1 MDFLIGNK
9 EYPLDGEW
17 YEYNP
22 RATVDDA
29 DSWEGAISFKYKDVS
44 RSRQTRQDV
53 IGLRKGVKTVVI
65 ETRERL
71 DFKER
76 DKVVLD
82 RGTFKVTNVE
92 FVPDKN
98 YSAKHFFKEMNLH
111 KAVITLE

>member
-29 DSWEGAISFKYKDVS
+29 DSWEGAIPFKYKDI
-44 RSRQTRQDV
+44 TRRTQSQQDV
-53 IGLRKGVKTVVI
+53 TGIRKGVKTVVI

-71 DFKER
+71 EFKQR
-76 DKVVLD
+76 DKVILD
-82 RGTFKVTNVE
+82 RGEFKVTSVE
-92 FVPDKN
+92 FIPDKN

>member
-9 EYPLDGEW
+9 DYPLDGEW

-22 RATVDDA
+22 RATVDDS
-29 DSWEGAISFKYKDVS
+29 DTWEGAIPFKYKDI
-44 RSRQTRQDV
+44 TRRTQSQQNV
-53 IGLRKGVKTVVI
+53 QGIRKGVKTVVI

-71 DFKER
+71 NFKER

-82 RGTFKVTNVE
+82 RGEFKVTSVD
-92 FVPDKN
+92 FLPDKN

>member
-29 DSWEGAISFKYKDVS
+29 DSWEGAIPFKYKDI
-44 RSRQTRQDV
+44 TRRTQSQQDV
-53 IGLRKGVKTVVI
+53 TGIRKGVKTVVI

-71 DFKER
+71 DFKQR
-76 DKVVLD
+76 DKVILD
-82 RGTFKVTNVE
+82 RG
-92 FVPDKN
+92 
-98 YSAKHFFKEMNLH
+98 S
-111 KAVITLE
+111 

>member
-9 EYPLDGEW
+9 DYPLDGEW

-22 RATVDDA
+22 RATVDDS
-29 DSWEGAISFKYKDVS
+29 DTWEGAIPFKYKDI
-44 RSRQTRQDV
+44 TRRTQSQQNV
-53 IGLRKGVKTVVI
+53 QGIRKGVKTVVI

-82 RGTFKVTNVE
+82 RGEFKVTSVD
-92 FVPDKN
+92 FIPDKN

>member
-9 EYPLDGEW
+9 DYPLDGEW
-17 YEYNP
+17 FEYNP
-22 RATVDDA
+22 KATVDDA
-29 DSWEGAISFKYKDVS
+29 DSWESAIPFKYKDIT
-44 RSRQTRQDV
+44 RTRQTQQPV
-53 IGLRKGVKTVVI
+53 QGLRKAVQTIVI

-76 DKVVLD
+76 DKVTLD
-82 RGTFKVTNVE
+82 RGTFKVTSVD
-92 FVPDKN
+92 FQPDKN

>member
-9 EYPLDGEW
+9 DYPLDGEW

-22 RATVDDA
+22 RATVDDS
-29 DSWEGAISFKYKDVS
+29 DTWEGAIPFKYKDI
-44 RSRQTRQDV
+44 TRRTQSQQDV
-53 IGLRKGVKTVVI
+53 QGIRKGVKTVVI

-71 DFKER
+71 NFKER

-82 RGTFKVTNVE
+82 RGEFKVTSVD
-92 FVPDKN
+92 FLPDKN

>member
-9 EYPLDGEW
+9 DYPLDGEW

-22 RATVDDA
+22 RATVDDS
-29 DSWEGAISFKYKDVS
+29 DTWEGAIPFKYKDV
-44 RSRQTRQDV
+44 TRRTQSQQNV
-53 IGLRKGVKTVVI
+53 QGIRKGVKTVVI

-71 DFKER
+71 NFKER

-82 RGTFKVTNVE
+82 RGEFKVTSVD
-92 FVPDKN
+92 FLPDKN

>member
-9 EYPLDGEW
+9 DYPLDGEW

-22 RATVDDA
+22 RATVDDS
-29 DSWEGAISFKYKDVS
+29 DTWEGAIPFKYKDV
-44 RSRQTRQDV
+44 TRRTQSQQNV
-53 IGLRKGVKTVVI
+53 QGIRKGVKTVVI

-82 RGTFKVTNVE
+82 RGEFKVTSVE
-92 FVPDKN
+92 FLPDKN